1 MNAWPIF
8 ALANDDTDLAVA
20 EADKAIA
27 LENDALDAMATHAAV
42 ELIADRPPDAWFAKI
57 QAINPG
63 YGQAY
68 AKVARQLELHY
79 RYEDAVTY
87 YRKAIEVEP
96 RLWAA
101 HSALGIDLMRLGKED
116 EPFHELELSYNND
129 YRDLAT
135 VHCLTLLDSYKNF
148 DTFSD
153 KPTVLKL
160 NKTEAAQLLPVHA
173 GGAAYDSGHL
183 REKIPHEALRPRAS

>member
-1 MNAWPIF
+1 MTTPI
-8 ALANDDTDLAVA
+8 LAVA

-27 LENDALDAMATHAAV
+27 LENDALDAMAIHAAV

-63 YGQAY
+63 YGEAY
-68 AKVARQLELHY
+68 ANVARQLELHY

-96 RLWAA
+96 RLWSA

-116 EPFHELELSYNND
+116 EPYKELELSYNNG
-129 YRDLAT
+129 YRDAAT
-135 VHCLTLLDSYKNF
+135 VNSLKLLDSYKNF
-148 DTFSD
+148 DTF
-153 KPTVLKL
+153 
-160 NKTEAAQLLPVHA
+160 Q
-173 GGAAYDSGHL
+173 
-183 REKIPHEALRPRAS
+183 RPDRRS